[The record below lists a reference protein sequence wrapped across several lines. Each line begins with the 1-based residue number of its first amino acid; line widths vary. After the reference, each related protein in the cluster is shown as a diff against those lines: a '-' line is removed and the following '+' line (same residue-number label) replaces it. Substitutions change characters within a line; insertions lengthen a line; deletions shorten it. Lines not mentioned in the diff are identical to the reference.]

1 MLDMTWPFFSLWLKF
16 SHKPNNLSFFV
27 TLALKTAHFSKIT
40 SCGSSIDVCSYVSA
54 LWQKVNIIF
63 PLAIYDLGDVQWLKF
78 PPSSCC
84 SIIKVWKC
92 LVCVCRYLVCMCKCL
107 CSSITKLSICA
118 CVYMWE
124 KEREGDVEWKT
135 RGRRQSLMEGKWG
148 SRSNLFPFF
157 PSTV

>member
-1 MLDMTWPFFSLWLKF
+1 MVINQITFLFLWHLLLKQPISAKLQAVDVQLMYAVMSLR
-16 SHKPNNLSFFV
+16 S
-27 TLALKTAHFSKIT
+27 
-40 SCGSSIDVCSYVSA
+40 
-54 LWQKVNIIF
+54 VNIIF

-78 PPSSCC
+78 PPSSRC

-92 LVCVCRYLVCMCKCL
+92 LVCVCVCVDIWCV
-107 CSSITKLSICA
+107 CA
-118 CVYMWE
+118 SVCVAPLPNSVFVHVCTCE

-157 PSTV
+157 PSTVSNWISD